1 MASPP
6 PPFLMNA
13 ASGPP
18 LQPPA
23 AAAEGSSS
31 NAPVAV
37 DMETTAPAPA
47 PALDDAPL
55 SAGGDPPLRATRRKR
70 RPYSVETIFRN
81 FTNRRIALI
90 DALTRDQEEFFDKC
104 QQGMRPLYLWGNTD
118 GSWEV
123 KPAELYVPSDL
134 PEPTL
139 GIDISRNKMK
149 RHKWLEEVAMHCDA
163 WLINI
168 SFFFLLGPYFT
179 ATERHRLFI
188 KINNLPTVRETLL
201 DSLTY
206 QCIRHVEEKRS
217 GGHGEANEVKE
228 EEEVNDEDKKEEE
241 VNDEDKNF
249 CGSCGSR
256 YNANGFWICC
266 NVCDR
271 WYHGKCVKLTASKA
285 ESIDHYECPE
295 CYFEKV
301 GHDYDEDP
309 TLSGL

>member
-1 MASPP
+1 MASSPP
-6 PPFLMNA
+6 LLNA

-23 AAAEGSSS
+23 AAEGS
-31 NAPVAV
+31 NAPM
-37 DMETTAPAPA
+37 DMETPLALDAPA
-47 PALDDAPL
+47 
-55 SAGGDPPLRATRRKR
+55 GDPPPLLPTWRRR
-70 RPYSVETIFRN
+70 RPYSVETIFRD

-90 DALTRDQEEFFDKC
+90 HALTRDEEEFFNKC

-139 GIDISRNKMK
+139 GIDIWRNRMK
-149 RHKWLEEVAMHCDA
+149 RHKWLEAVAMHCDA
-163 WLINI
+163 WLINV

-188 KINNLPTVRETLL
+188 KINNLPTVRETLF
-201 DSLTY
+201 DSITY

-217 GGHGEANEVKE
+217 SGHGEANEVE
-228 EEEVNDEDKKEEE
+228 EEEDVDSD
-241 VNDEDKNF
+241 DKNF
-249 CGSCGSR
+249 CGTCGNR

-285 ESIDHYECPE
+285 ECIDHYECPE
-295 CYFEKV
+295 CYSEKV
-301 GHDYDEDP
+301 GHDYDDDP
-309 TLSGL
+309 TLSGLFKL